1 MEGISKDKFKKVQ
14 IDNSEKEKIARPQ
27 IGYWQDAWR
36 RLKTNKIAILSLII
50 LAILIIMVIIGPNIS
65 GYDYKE
71 VDASKMNMKPSKEH
85 WFGTDELGRDLFSRV
100 WQAGR
105 ISIAIGIIGAII
117 DTVIGCI
124 YGGIAAYFGGKVDTI
139 MMRIVEILLSIPYL
153 MVVILISIV
162 TDSRS
167 FGTLILSLTLT
178 GWCGMARLVRG
189 QMLQVKQQEYIMAA
203 EALGVSPWKIIT
215 KHLIPNVLGII
226 IVAVTFDIPGYI
238 FAETFLSYIG
248 LGIQPPKTSWG
259 ALASAAQQNFIFHPY
274 QMFFPGL
281 MIALTMLSF
290 TLLGDGLR
298 DALDP
303 RLRE

>member
-1 MEGISKDKFKKVQ
+1 MGGISKDKFKKVQ